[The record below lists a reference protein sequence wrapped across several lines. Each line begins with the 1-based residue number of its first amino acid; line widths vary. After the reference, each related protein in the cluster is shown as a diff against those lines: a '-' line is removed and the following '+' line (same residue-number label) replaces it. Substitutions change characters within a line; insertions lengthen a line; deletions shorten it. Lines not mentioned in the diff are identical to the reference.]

1 MKALLQTADRYLQ
14 ESNWKDL
21 ALIKLCLFSVGTIV
35 GMLLPQKY
43 RKPALIVTLLL
54 FLATYLP
61 LMIRFVRMLTGK
73 KRRLFK

>member
-14 ESNWKDL
+14 SSSWKDL
-21 ALIKLCLFSVGTIV
+21 ALIKLCLLSL
-35 GMLLPQKY
+35 GMVFGILLPQKY
-43 RKPALIVTLLL
+43 RKPALVVTLLL

-73 KRRLFK
+73 KRRLF

>member
-21 ALIKLCLFSVGTIV
+21 ALIKLCLLSL
-35 GMLLPQKY
+35 GMVFGILLPQKY
-43 RKPALIVTLLL
+43 RKPALVVTLIL

-73 KRRLFK
+73 KRRLF